1 MTCVKSKRTKDRAT
15 NKLTRAG
22 ETSHGSHLAHHLLKD
37 CTVSIETQPFADR
50 NTIQSQVK
58 VVLNRPTTSKDLNY
72 LHNHNSSNP
81 NYSGNTDYRR
91 TCVKENRL
99 ETQEKSF
106 IDTIMEAANSAAKPS
121 INVNQG
127 QTSTED
133 DVPKGTKRKLTN
145 EIFDQKAVK
154 KGCIKYPNNDN
165 RRVQEVSKGKMP
177 ANNKFLAENSGPS
190 DKYQNIMAEK
200 VDYRSSCATS
210 NKNPAPSTPAP
221 PPPLCPLCPCESSQ
235 LVRLLLKRILM
246 NLLLLRTFG
255 HIISWLLAM
264 LAFPPIM
271 VIGFVLLSLA
281 NINPISPGHFDLNH
295 SAIRRTE
302 FIVRQYV
309 SIRGRRF
316 LEDLVWETS
325 FTG

>member
-1 MTCVKSKRTKDRAT
+1 M
-15 NKLTRAG
+15 LT
-22 ETSHGSHLAHHLLKD
+22 
-37 CTVSIETQPFADR
+37 
-50 NTIQSQVK
+50 
-58 VVLNRPTTSKDLNY
+58 RPTTSKDLNY

-99 ETQEKSF
+99 EAQEKSF
-106 IDTIMEAANSAAKPS
+106 IDTIMEAAKSAAKPS

-133 DVPKGTKRKLTN
+133 DVAKETKRKLTN

-154 KGCIKYPNNDN
+154 KGCINYPNNDN

-177 ANNKFLAENSGPS
+177 ANNKFLTENSGPS
-190 DKYQNIMAEK
+190 DKYRNIMAEK
-200 VDYRSSCATS
+200 VDYRFSWATS
-210 NKNPAPSTPAP
+210 NKNPPPSTPP
-221 PPPLCPLCPCESSQ
+221 PLPLCPLCSCESSQ
-235 LVRLLLKRILM
+235 LVRLSLKRILM
-246 NLLLLRTFG
+246 NLVVLRTFG
-255 HIISWLLAM
+255 HIISQLLAT

-281 NINPISPGHFDLNH
+281 IINSISPGHFDVNH
-295 SAIRRTE
+295 SAILRTE

-309 SIRGRRF
+309 SIRGTRF
-316 LEDLVWETS
+316 FEDLVWETIFCRVVPGFFIS
-325 FTG
+325 AQQTCTL